1 MNPETHRELE
11 TNPVS
16 ERSSEVTGMDLF
28 DENEAEEHARCGR
41 DTTRTERMGVREYVN
56 ERLNGSRPRA
66 VCPGCKAL
74 AMPLVEVILEDMAR
88 NFEDEGRLGDAEDCR
103 ALVRELARET
113 GQDRSGR

>member
-16 ERSSEVTGMDLF
+16 ERSSEVTGMHLF

-41 DTTRTERMGVREYVN
+41 DTTRTERMGDREYVN

-103 ALVRELARET
+103 ELLDRLAGET
-113 GQDRSGR
+113 DLDC